1 MQVGI
6 LLNMEFWTLAWELLG
21 QCKKMR
27 DLLDAILVFKNTITL
42 SNSIQVA
49 SDNFSFFLIT
59 NLVKLWVVKCQ
70 KADIM

>member
-6 LLNMEFWTLAWELLG
+6 LLNMEFWTLAWEFLG
-21 QCKKMR
+21 EYKKTR
-27 DLLDAILVFKNTITL
+27 GVLDAIPVFKNTITL
-42 SNSIQVA
+42 SNSMQVA

-59 NLVKLWVVKCQ
+59 DSVKLWVVKTQ